1 MRLLKLRIEN
11 INSLAGR
18 YEIDFTNRDYVESG
32 IFAIV
37 GPTGSGKTTILDAV
51 TLALFGK
58 TPRMETRTSTSKKT
72 DRGCMVLTEGRKQ
85 CSASVVFESMG
96 KFWRS
101 RWSVRL
107 KRTGEPRDAQVEL
120 VRLPD
125 GSAETGEIV
134 AEQKLAWN
142 AKVPEVL
149 GMDYETFT
157 RSALLA
163 QGAFTEL
170 LRAQVDDRAAI
181 LEKITGT
188 KLYSTI
194 GQWVFERCR
203 DENNKVKRLLVHL
216 EGAEM
221 LAEDAR
227 KALETALETTADEA
241 QHVRLR
247 RSELE
252 ADLRWIRQAT
262 AARARLKDAEQSFVQ
277 AEKAAQASQAL
288 KREAAAA
295 RSAVE
300 PLAERRRMLDCAA
313 SAEAHRR
320 EAAQYEA
327 AQVQAQA
334 HQAQAQAAA
343 DVARQAAL
351 QAAEDEAKTI
361 PELEQMEEKDKCLA
375 IADAEAQASS
385 AALADAQARSL
396 RADAEV
402 QKCAAALKS
411 AEDERRRALG
421 ALEMLQGDRELAEHL
436 PAAAAAA
443 AAEAYADAKKN
454 SLNAKSAAALGEKKI
469 AADKVKA
476 DEAHDAAVKAQAV
489 MEAAAQ
495 RLQDAQRLQ
504 AAVYQEGSLEVKLVE
519 MRRFTGRAWAA
530 QWFLEC
536 GELLGLLSE
545 MPSGD
550 KTSRMREVLTHRI
563 EALRSAYPQDFAE
576 ALTPQRAAGF
586 NAVLDAIEAWS
597 KNAEAADKGLA
608 LVRAEEIK
616 AVNAFH
622 EAQAADVRASA
633 RLRAAQESLEQ
644 LQAQQRESAER
655 LQVRRDA
662 FLLAAKHC
670 FAADTDSKAVLAEP
684 QSFLNEAEAR
694 RQRYAAADAS
704 AQKAQEKLTAASAAA
719 NAAAAQ
725 KRGADE
731 AQTAASERA
740 QAAHQAAQDV
750 RKDRENKFG
759 KRSAQAE
766 RRELAHRVRT
776 SREKERNAA
785 QASAQAAQH
794 LKTIEATLSAEKKA
808 AQEFA
813 QKTEDAKARFSELLA
828 NAAFADE
835 AALLAAE
842 RDPARIKELEQT
854 AEAAGQAYAA
864 AESNRATAQRDLEAL
879 LQTPHRDVQEA
890 EAAAELAQTDERA
903 SEAER
908 RLGSLRQQLEA
919 DDAVRRKAALIEAE
933 LKTARTS
940 ADKWAKLS
948 GLIGSADGKTF
959 RLAAQSLTFALL
971 LHEANV
977 ILSRMQSR
985 YQLIPAG
992 SQKLDLAVRDLEL
1005 AGLERT
1011 SFNLSGGET
1020 FLVSLA
1026 LALALSRVSSSRMQV
1041 DTLFLDEGFGTLDPD
1056 TLEKALNALEM
1067 LQQKT
1072 GKLIG
1077 IISHVRAVRE
1087 RVGVHIVVK
1096 PRGTSGESEVS
1107 GPGVRFEAQPAA

>member
-241 QHVRLR
+241 KHVRLR

-252 ADLRWIRQAT
+252 ADLRWIRQTT

-327 AQVQAQA
+327 SQVQA

-343 DVARQAAL
+343 DAARQTAL
-351 QAAEDEAKTI
+351 QAAEDEAKKI

-421 ALEMLQGDRELAEHL
+421 TLEMLQGDRELAVQL
-436 PAAAAAA
+436 PAAAA
-443 AAEAYADAKKN
+443 AAEAYADAQKN

-476 DEAHDAAVKAQAV
+476 DEAHDAAVKAQAA
-489 MEAAAQ
+489 MEAAAL

-504 AAVYQEGSLEVKLVE
+504 AAVYQEGSLEAKLVE

-530 QWFLEC
+530 QWLLEC
-536 GELLGLLSE
+536 GELLALLSE

-550 KTSRMREVLTHRI
+550 KTSRMREVLTQRI
-563 EALRSAYPQDFAE
+563 AALRSAYPQDFAE

-608 LVRAEEIK
+608 LVRAEEVK

-694 RQRYAAADAS
+694 RQRYAAAEVS
-704 AQKAQEKLTAASAAA
+704 AQKTQEKLSAASAAA

-731 AQTAASERA
+731 AQAAASERA
-740 QAAHQAAQDV
+740 QAAHQAAQNV

-759 KRSAQAE
+759 QRSAQAE
-766 RRELAHRVRT
+766 RRELAHRVRS
-776 SREKERNAA
+776 SREKERDAS
-785 QASAQAAQH
+785 QANAQAAQH

-828 NAAFADE
+828 SAAFADE
-835 AALLAAE
+835 AALLAAA
-842 RDPARIKELEQT
+842 RDPARIRELEQT

-864 AESNRATAQRDLEAL
+864 AESNRATAQSDLEAL
-879 LQTPHRDVQEA
+879 LQMPRRDVQEA
-890 EAAAELAQTDERA
+890 EAAAELAQAEERA

>member
-443 AAEAYADAKKN
+443 EAYADAKKN

-586 NAVLDAIEAWS
+586 NAVLDAIETWS
-597 KNAEAADKGLA
+597 KNAK
-608 LVRAEEIK
+608 RRIKRRSCAEEIK

-794 LKTIEATLSAEKKA
+794 LKTIEATLSAEKRRRK
-808 AQEFA
+808 FA

-971 LHEANV
+971 LHEANM

-985 YQLIPAG
+985 YQLIRPVRK
-992 SQKLDLAVRDLEL
+992 KLDLAVRDLEL

>member
-241 QHVRLR
+241 KHVRLR

-252 ADLRWIRQAT
+252 ADLRWIRQTT

-327 AQVQAQA
+327 SQVQA

-343 DVARQAAL
+343 DAARQAAL
-351 QAAEDEAKTI
+351 QAAEDEAKKI

-421 ALEMLQGDRELAEHL
+421 ALEMLQGDRELAVHL
-436 PAAAAAA
+436 PAAAA
-443 AAEAYADAKKN
+443 AAEAYADAKKH

-476 DEAHDAAVKAQAV
+476 DEAHDAAVKAQAA
-489 MEAAAQ
+489 MEAAAL

-504 AAVYQEGSLEVKLVE
+504 AAVYQEGSIEAKLVE

-530 QWFLEC
+530 QWLLEC
-536 GELLGLLSE
+536 GELLALLSE

-550 KTSRMREVLTHRI
+550 KTSRMRGVLTQRI
-563 EALRSAYPQDFAE
+563 AALRSAYPQDFAE

-586 NAVLDAIEAWS
+586 NTVLDAIEAWS

-608 LVRAEEIK
+608 LVRAEEVK

-633 RLRAAQESLEQ
+633 RLRTAQESLEQ

-670 FAADTDSKAVLAEP
+670 FAADTDSKSVLAEP
-684 QSFLNEAEAR
+684 QTFLNEAEAR
-694 RQRYAAADAS
+694 RERYAAAEVS
-704 AQKAQEKLTAASAAA
+704 AQKTQEKLSAASAAA

-731 AQTAASERA
+731 AQAAASERA

-750 RKDRENKFG
+750 RNERVNEFG
-759 KRSAQAE
+759 QRSAQAE
-766 RRELAHRVRT
+766 RRALALRVR
-776 SREKERNAA
+776 SLREKERDAA

-828 NAAFADE
+828 SAAFADE
-835 AALLAAE
+835 AALLAAA
-842 RDPARIKELEQT
+842 RDPARIRELEQT

-864 AESNRATAQRDLEAL
+864 AESSRATAQSDLEAL
-879 LQTPHRDVQEA
+879 LQTPRRDVQEA
-890 EAAAELAQTDERA
+890 EAAAELAQAEERA

>member
-241 QHVRLR
+241 KHVRLH

-252 ADLRWIRQAT
+252 ADLRWIRQTT

-327 AQVQAQA
+327 SQVQAQA

-343 DVARQAAL
+343 DAARQAAL
-351 QAAEDEAKTI
+351 QAAEDEAKKI

-375 IADAEAQASS
+375 IAD
-385 AALADAQARSL
+385 ADAQARSL

-421 ALEMLQGDRELAEHL
+421 ALEMLQGDRELAVHL
-436 PAAAAAA
+436 PAAAA
-443 AAEAYADAKKN
+443 AAEAYADAKKH

-476 DEAHDAAVKAQAV
+476 DEAHDAAVKAQAA
-489 MEAAAQ
+489 MEAAAL

-504 AAVYQEGSLEVKLVE
+504 AAVYQEGSIEAKLVE

-530 QWFLEC
+530 QWLLEC
-536 GELLGLLSE
+536 GELLALLSE

-550 KTSRMREVLTHRI
+550 KTSRMRGVLTQRI
-563 EALRSAYPQDFAE
+563 AALRSAYPQDFAE

-586 NAVLDAIEAWS
+586 NTVLDAIEAWS

-608 LVRAEEIK
+608 LVRAEEVK

-633 RLRAAQESLEQ
+633 RLRTAQESLEQ

-670 FAADTDSKAVLAEP
+670 FAADTDSKSVLAEP
-684 QSFLNEAEAR
+684 QTFLNEAEAR
-694 RQRYAAADAS
+694 RERYAAAEVS
-704 AQKAQEKLTAASAAA
+704 AQKTQEKLSAASAAA

-731 AQTAASERA
+731 AQAAASERA

-750 RKDRENKFG
+750 RNERVNKFG
-759 KRSAQAE
+759 QRSAQAE
-766 RRELAHRVRT
+766 RRALALRVR
-776 SREKERNAA
+776 SLREKERDAA

-828 NAAFADE
+828 SAAFADE
-835 AALLAAE
+835 AALLAAA
-842 RDPARIKELEQT
+842 RDPARIRELEQT

-864 AESNRATAQRDLEAL
+864 AESSRATAQSDLEAL
-879 LQTPHRDVQEA
+879 LQTPRRDVQEA
-890 EAAAELAQTDERA
+890 EAAAELAQAEERA

-933 LKTARTS
+933 LKIARTS

>member
-18 YEIDFTNRDYVESG
+18 YEIDFTNRDYIESG

-241 QHVRLR
+241 KHVRFR

-252 ADLRWIRQAT
+252 ADLRWIRQTT

-295 RSAVE
+295 RLAVE
-300 PLAERRRMLDCAA
+300 PLAERRRMLDCLA

-334 HQAQAQAAA
+334 HQAQAQGAA
-343 DVARQAAL
+343 DAARRAAL
-351 QAAEDEAKTI
+351 QAAENEAKKI

-421 ALEMLQGDRELAEHL
+421 ALEMLQGDRELAVHL

-443 AAEAYADAKKN
+443 EAYVDAKKH

-476 DEAHDAAVKAQAV
+476 DEAHDAAVKAQAA
-489 MEAAAQ
+489 MEAAAL

-504 AAVYQEGSLEVKLVE
+504 AAVYQEGSIEAKLVE

-530 QWFLEC
+530 QWLLEC
-536 GELLGLLSE
+536 GELLALLSE

-550 KTSRMREVLTHRI
+550 KTSRMRGVLTQRI
-563 EALRSAYPQDFAE
+563 AALRSAYPQDFAE

-586 NAVLDAIEAWS
+586 NTVLDAIEAWS

-608 LVRAEEIK
+608 LVRAEEVK

-670 FAADTDSKAVLAEP
+670 FAA
-684 QSFLNEAEAR
+684 
-694 RQRYAAADAS
+694 
-704 AQKAQEKLTAASAAA
+704 
-719 NAAAAQ
+719 
-725 KRGADE
+725 
-731 AQTAASERA
+731 
-740 QAAHQAAQDV
+740 
-750 RKDRENKFG
+750 
-759 KRSAQAE
+759 
-766 RRELAHRVRT
+766 
-776 SREKERNAA
+776 
-785 QASAQAAQH
+785 
-794 LKTIEATLSAEKKA
+794 
-808 AQEFA
+808 
-813 QKTEDAKARFSELLA
+813 
-828 NAAFADE
+828 
-835 AALLAAE
+835 
-842 RDPARIKELEQT
+842 
-854 AEAAGQAYAA
+854 
-864 AESNRATAQRDLEAL
+864 ESNRATAQSDLEAL
-879 LQTPHRDVQEA
+879 LQMPRRDVQEA
-890 EAAAELAQTDERA
+890 EAAAELAQAEERA

-1067 LQQKT
+1067 MLQQKT

>member
-436 PAAAAAA
+436 PAA

>member
-194 GQWVFERCR
+194 GQWVFEHCR

-241 QHVRLR
+241 KHVRFR

-252 ADLRWIRQAT
+252 ADLRWIRQTT

-300 PLAERRRMLDCAA
+300 PLAERRRMLDCLA

-334 HQAQAQAAA
+334 HQAQAQGAA
-343 DVARQAAL
+343 DAARRAAL
-351 QAAEDEAKTI
+351 QAAENEAKKI

-421 ALEMLQGDRELAEHL
+421 ALEMLQGDRELAVHL

-443 AAEAYADAKKN
+443 EAYVDAKKH

-476 DEAHDAAVKAQAV
+476 DEAHDAAVKAQAA
-489 MEAAAQ
+489 MEAAAL

-504 AAVYQEGSLEVKLVE
+504 AAVYQEGSIEAKLVE

-530 QWFLEC
+530 QWLLEC
-536 GELLGLLSE
+536 GELLALLSE

-550 KTSRMREVLTHRI
+550 KTSRMRGVLTQRI
-563 EALRSAYPQDFAE
+563 AALRSAYPQDFAE

-586 NAVLDAIEAWS
+586 NTVLDAIEAWS

-608 LVRAEEIK
+608 LVRAEEVK

-694 RQRYAAADAS
+694 RQRYAAAEVS
-704 AQKAQEKLTAASAAA
+704 AQKTQEKLSAASAAA

-731 AQTAASERA
+731 AQAAASGRA
-740 QAAHQAAQDV
+740 QAAHQAAQNV

-759 KRSAQAE
+759 QRSAQAE
-766 RRELAHRVRT
+766 RRELAHRVRS
-776 SREKERNAA
+776 SREKERDAS
-785 QASAQAAQH
+785 QANAQAAQH

-828 NAAFADE
+828 SAAFADE
-835 AALLAAE
+835 AALLAAA
-842 RDPARIKELEQT
+842 RDPARIRELEQT
-854 AEAAGQAYAA
+854 GQAYAA
-864 AESNRATAQRDLEAL
+864 AESNRATAQSDLEAL
-879 LQTPHRDVQEA
+879 LQMPRRDVQEA
-890 EAAAELAQTDERA
+890 EAAAELAQADERA

>member
-327 AQVQAQA
+327 AQVQA

-436 PAAAAAA
+436 PAAAA

-813 QKTEDAKARFSELLA
+813 QKPEDAKARFSELLA

>member
-241 QHVRLR
+241 QHVRLH

-327 AQVQAQA
+327 AQAQA

-436 PAAAAAA
+436 PAAAA

>member
-385 AALADAQARSL
+385 AALADA
-396 RADAEV
+396 EV

-436 PAAAAAA
+436 PAAAA

>member
-262 AARARLKDAEQSFVQ
+262 AARARLKDAEQLFVQ

-436 PAAAAAA
+436 PAA

>member
-334 HQAQAQAAA
+334 QAHQAQAQAAA

-436 PAAAAAA
+436 PAAAA